1 MKPVK
6 IILSVYLI
14 TYIHTYII
22 MSYHISV
29 VPPRYRNGTVSDLE
43 EYLNTIR
50 NKIEGSPFSHNGEL
64 CVLTSESPLASRSSA
79 LSGSAFSGSAA
90 YPSRSAVDP
99 WRSAAY
105 PSLRGGK
112 SRARKGYNKYMKKTR
127 KRN

>member
-1 MKPVK
+1 
-6 IILSVYLI
+6 
-14 TYIHTYII
+14 

-43 EYLNTIR
+43 EYLNTIQ

-64 CVLTSESPLASRSSA
+64 CVLSSVSPLASHSSA
-79 LSGSAFSGSAA
+79 SRRTAFSDSAA
-90 YPSRSAVDP
+90 DPSRQVVDP
-99 WRSAAY
+99 WRSTSY
-105 PSLRGGK
+105 RGRGGK